1 MPITRQCELLG
12 VARSSV
18 YYHPVPVSAEELA
31 IMARIDRIHTDLP
44 FLGSRRIAD
53 ELGEYGLVVNR
64 KRIRRLMQIMGIAAI
79 YPKKRTSTPAPGH
92 KIYPYLLRGL
102 TIDHPGHVWCADITY
117 IPMAKGFLYLVAI
130 MDWYS
135 RKVLSWRVSNTMDYT
150 FCAEALKEALEVYE
164 APEIFN
170 TDQGSQ
176 FTSSQFTGVLKE
188 AEVKISMDGRGR
200 WMDNVFIE
208 RLWRSVKYEEVYLHA
223 YEGGSQA
230 RAGLGA
236 YFEYYNTR
244 RRHQGLAKSTPNE
257 VYSGHEPLPQ
267 AA

>member
-1 MPITRQCELLG
+1 
-12 VARSSV
+12 
-18 YYHPVPVSAEELA
+18 
-31 IMARIDRIHTDLP
+31 MAHIDRIHTGLP

-53 ELGEYGLVVNR
+53 ELRDYGYIVNR
-64 KRIRRLMQIMGIAAI
+64 KRVQRLMGIMGITAI
-79 YPKKRTSTPAPGH
+79 YPKKRTTVPHPDH

-102 TIDHPGHVWCADITY
+102 VIDHPGQVWAADITY
-117 IPMAKGFLYLVAI
+117 IPMAHGFLYLVAI
-130 MDWYS
+130 MDWHS
-135 RKVLSWRVSNTMDYT
+135 RKVLSWRLSNTMDDT
-150 FCAEALKEALEVYE
+150 FCVEALQEAIEVFG

-176 FTSSQFTGVLKE
+176 FTGAAFTDVLNK
-188 AEVKISMDGRGR
+188 ARVRISMDGRGR

-223 YEGGSQA
+223 YESGSQA

-236 YFEYYNTR
+236 YFEYYNTH
-244 RRHQGLAKSTPNE
+244 RRHQGLAKQTPDE
-257 VYSGHEPLPQ
+257 VYFKHEPLPQ